1 MHNYTMMYYLLFLF
15 LQLSLFSTDGFRVQ
29 SISVRSNGK
38 EMDVRSCRYYKNDRS
53 SSICSSSSS
62 SSSSSSRNKGLM
74 LKMAEESN
82 PSSSS
87 ETKQQQQQEDR
98 LRPVE
103 KTDEE
108 WKEMLSPEQYY
119 ILRKEGTES
128 PNSSI
133 LNKISVEKNGKEDEG
148 TFSCGGC
155 NAALFVADAKFDSGT
170 GWPSF
175 FAPITSSAVDLNT
188 DYKLI
193 VPRTEVTCSQCGGHL
208 GHVFEGKDYAGS
220 FISYFRGFFLSFF
233 FFIFVTLTNA
243 ANTIITK
250 SYHIFYI

>member
-1 MHNYTMMYYLLFLF
+1 MYYPISIRKLVLDKTTIVLFFIF
-15 LQLSLFSTDGFRVQ
+15 LQLSLFPIDGFRVQ
-29 SISVRSNGK
+29 SISSVRSNGK
-38 EMDVRSCRYYKNDRS
+38 IMEVHSCRYYNNGR
-53 SSICSSSSS
+53 SSSSS

-74 LKMAEESN
+74 LKMTEDSN

-87 ETKQQQQQEDR
+87 SSSSPSETKKQQQQEGR

-108 WKEMLSPEQYY
+108 WKEVLTPEQYY
-119 ILRKEGTES
+119 ILRKEGTEA

-133 LNKISVEKNGKEDEG
+133 LNKISVEKNGKEDKG
-148 TFSCGGC
+148 SFICAGC
-155 NAALFVADAKFDSGT
+155 KSPLFVANAKFDSGT

-208 GHVFEGKDYAGS
+208 GHVFDGKDCAGCLT
-220 FISYFRGFFLSFF
+220 SYFLGYVLL
-233 FFIFVTLTNA
+233 VTLLN
-243 ANTIITK
+243 
-250 SYHIFYI
+250 S

>member
-1 MHNYTMMYYLLFLF
+1 
-15 LQLSLFSTDGFRVQ
+15 
-29 SISVRSNGK
+29 
-38 EMDVRSCRYYKNDRS
+38 MDVHSCRYYKNDR
-53 SSICSSSSS
+53 SSSSS
-62 SSSSSSRNKGLM
+62 SSSSSSRNKGLI

-87 ETKQQQQQEDR
+87 ETKQQQEGR

-108 WKEMLSPEQYY
+108 WKEILNPEQYY
-119 ILRKEGTES
+119 ILRKQGTES
-128 PNSSI
+128 PGASI

-148 TFSCGGC
+148 SFICAGC
-155 NAALFVADAKFDSGT
+155 DNPLFVADTKFDSGT

-175 FAPITSSAVDLNT
+175 FAPITSSAVDLKT

-208 GHVFEGKDYAGS
+208 GHVFEGKDRLVPLSLTPGS
-220 FISYFRGFFLSFF
+220 FFSLS
-233 FFIFVTLTNA
+233 L
-243 ANTIITK
+243 
-250 SYHIFYI
+250 Y

>member
-1 MHNYTMMYYLLFLF
+1 
-15 LQLSLFSTDGFRVQ
+15 
-29 SISVRSNGK
+29 
-38 EMDVRSCRYYKNDRS
+38 
-53 SSICSSSSS
+53 
-62 SSSSSSRNKGLM
+62 M

-220 FISYFRGFFLSFF
+220 FISYFRGFFFLSFS
-233 FFIFVTLTNA
+233 
-243 ANTIITK
+243 
-250 SYHIFYI
+250 SYSRL